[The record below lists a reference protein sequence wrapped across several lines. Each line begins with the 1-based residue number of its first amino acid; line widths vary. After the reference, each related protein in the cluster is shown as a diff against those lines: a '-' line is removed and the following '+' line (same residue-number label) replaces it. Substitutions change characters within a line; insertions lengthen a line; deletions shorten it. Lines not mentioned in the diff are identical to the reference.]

1 MLWEEG
7 SGIVVVLFFLI
18 IWFILYSDTELTTNW
33 TDSNIFYPKK
43 MFCSGIEEKL
53 IHCSADNVNFYCD
66 YYTVHG
72 YHYFKYPTAKCIEGI
87 LYILYI
93 INFLNYYS

>member
-1 MLWEEG
+1 
-7 SGIVVVLFFLI
+7 
-18 IWFILYSDTELTTNW
+18 
-33 TDSNIFYPKK
+33 